1 MRFKEPFGTPS
12 YFFLLTSLFVCVAVG
27 LSCGD
32 VMCSEKDTVK
42 DSKAA
47 TPFFIFMFHF
57 HVHCS
62 FLA

>member
-1 MRFKEPFGTPS
+1 
-12 YFFLLTSLFVCVAVG
+12 
-27 LSCGD
+27 